1 MARHRILFERLQ
13 QNLTL
18 DGVFELVPT
27 IEAHGRPVVGASIDD
42 SQNLTRGFPTLRTPT
57 IPNLSLIPAVVAAL
71 LQAGAQLFAIA
82 VVVGTVTEA
91 PPRSLAMYAG
101 EYGYDSG
108 PFWEVMPT
116 VTLGLLLIALVG
128 NWRTTRR
135 RLLLAAVALF
145 IAAGLFTVFVMGPAQ
160 EAVVGAG
167 YSDAVDEA
175 LRVQAVRWHMLDW
188 ASWALTLSVGVVLAT
203 SLAVRVPEATA
214 TSDAA

>member
-1 MARHRILFERLQ
+1 MFARNRTISVRHRSLIQAPLLA
-13 QNLTL
+13 N
-18 DGVFELVPT
+18 
-27 IEAHGRPVVGASIDD
+27 
-42 SQNLTRGFPTLRTPT
+42 PTLRTPT

-82 VVVGTVTEA
+82 VVVSTVTEA

-108 PFWEVMPT
+108 PFWELMPT

-128 NWRTTRR
+128 NWRTPRR

-167 YSDAVDEA
+167 YSDAVNET
-175 LRVQAVRWHMLDW
+175 LRVQAVRWQMLDW
-188 ASWALTLSVGVVLAT
+188 ASWALTLSVGVVLAA

-214 TSDAA
+214 ISDAA